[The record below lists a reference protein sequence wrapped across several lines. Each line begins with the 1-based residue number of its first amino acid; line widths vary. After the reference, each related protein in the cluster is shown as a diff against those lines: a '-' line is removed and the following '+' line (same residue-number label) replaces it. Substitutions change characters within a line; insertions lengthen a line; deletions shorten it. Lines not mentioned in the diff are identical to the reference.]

1 MTVRAKAVLFAA
13 AAALLVATLG
23 GLSTDIGPWYQGLKQ
38 PPWKPADMWFGPVW
52 TTIFALTAIAGY
64 LAWTRAATPGARDSV
79 LAAAFFNAA
88 FNVGW
93 SLLFFRL
100 RRPDWALYEV
110 AALWLSIVVMMLVF
124 GRHSR
129 LAAVLL
135 VPYLAWVSFAA
146 VLNSAVVRLNGPFG
160 GA

>member
-1 MTVRAKAVLFAA
+1 MTVRAKAVLCAA
-13 AAALLVATLG
+13 GAALLVATLG

-79 LAAAFFNAA
+79 LAATAFNGAL
-88 FNVGW
+88 NVGW

-110 AALWLSIVVMMLVF
+110 AALWLSIVVLLVVF

-129 LAAVLL
+129 LAALL
-135 VPYLAWVSFAA
+135 VVPYLAWVSFAA
-146 VLNSAVVRLNGPFG
+146 VLNAAVVRLNGPFG
-160 GA
+160 A

>member
-1 MTVRAKAVLFAA
+1 MRGRARAVFLAA
-13 AAALLVATLG
+13 GAALLVATLG
-23 GLSTDIGPWYQGLKQ
+23 GLSTDIGPWYQSLKQ
-38 PPWKPADMWFGPVW
+38 PPWKPSDMWFGPVW

-64 LAWTRAATPGARDSV
+64 LAWTRASTPGGRDSV
-79 LAAAFFNAA
+79 LAATAFNGAL
-88 FNVGW
+88 NVGW

-129 LAAVLL
+129 LAALLL

-146 VLNSAVVRLNGPFG
+146 VLNATVVRLNGPF
-160 GA
+160 AP